1 MIVLL
6 LVVLFFVTL
15 LLTLWSVTSRT
26 GGRGGQAPQRV
37 NPTLTWLH
45 ARLTARRGVLLAV
58 GLLLLVFGLSSI
70 TVVGAGHRGV
80 VFNVFEGIRPAPLDS
95 GLHLVFPLVNDVTS
109 YDVRSRTYSMVSGG
123 EEGDKKTHS
132 DTLWAPTADG
142 LKVGLDVTVRYRP
155 DPERLPEL
163 HAAVGPDYEEKV
175 VRPQIRNVAR
185 MVVSEY
191 AVMDVYGKARSGIQR
206 QMFDRLKGMFAR
218 DGIVLE
224 DVLLRNVAFSQDFE
238 RAVEAKMMAAQ
249 KVQELEFK
257 VEQARMQ
264 AEARQREAAGEA
276 AAFETVTKTI
286 EKNPRLLEYLWIN
299 KLASNVKI
307 VVVPK
312 GQEGLIIHPG
322 PLLSGTDD
330 EPDEGERT
338 ARAAPGQEPRREGK

>member
-6 LVVLFFVTL
+6 LVVLFFLTL

-26 GGRGGQAPQRV
+26 DGRGPGPQRV
-37 NPTLTWLH
+37 SPTLAWIH
-45 ARLTARRGVLLAV
+45 ARLTARRAALLAAGLLVLL
-58 GLLLLVFGLSSI
+58 FGLSSI
-70 TVVGAGHRGV
+70 TVIGAGYRGV
-80 VFNVFEGIRPAPLDS
+80 VFNVFEGVRQVPLDS
-95 GLHLVFPLVNDVTS
+95 GLHLVLPLVNEVTP
-109 YDVRSRTYSMVSGG
+109 YDVRSRSYSMVASG
-123 EEGDKKTHS
+123 EEGEKKTHS

-163 HAAVGPDYEEKV
+163 HATVGPDYEEKV

-191 AVMDVYGKARSGIQR
+191 AVMDIYGKHRAGIQR

-238 RAVEAKMMAAQ
+238 KAVEAKMMAAQ
-249 KVQELEFK
+249 KVQEMEFR
-257 VEQARMQ
+257 VQQAQMQ

-322 PLLSGTDD
+322 PLLSGSDSQA
-330 EPDEGERT
+330 DEGERT